1 MAFLRYANARAVSP
15 YTTGQG
21 WDNVRVAAA
30 QTRMDRNLVDQASKI
45 LNEQFDPSRYLL
57 SHATIVASV
66 DTVDVP
72 NARLGAATVGGKLV
86 NRKTTAFRIKPECEQ
101 YINNNCFVPGTL
113 ITLADGSVK
122 PIEEV
127 IPGDEV
133 LTHLGRGRKVTRTIS
148 RDVSEDLVEVKV
160 RGSNETL
167 LLTKDHPLFVFRP
180 NDACVSCG
188 GPIHRT
194 HRAIQNL
201 LGKFYCTKECYYHHK
216 VPNAD
221 LLKQKSGRFVEAGVV
236 TDRDFATLP
245 VIAGTSPVPLT
256 LGQAR
261 LVGLFAAEGYYELD
275 SRNGNERVGCC
286 WAFHARETDTLAKT
300 VVALMRSE
308 FGVECAIRP
317 HGDHGIVVTTRTNR
331 DAVGFFSRW
340 VRGENAREKSLHGD
354 LLTAPLDLQLE
365 VVRGWLDGDG
375 SAVDTRTCGSAVDNH
390 PGDFRVMGSSASR
403 SLAYQMRAMLH
414 RLGVAPRMSYWATK
428 DPRPGWGWGNGVT
441 EQKTF
446 HSWTLSCGAGYVEEL
461 VKTTRFEEPY
471 DKAMAD
477 RGGGVQEV
485 PTLRFLNGYCLQM
498 IEAVRRKP
506 YAGPVYNFEVDEDH
520 SYLANGVA
528 THNCDS
534 WSRPVLLKSYRTF
547 VGAHNFLEH
556 VQIENLSKGRI
567 LDAVARDIG
576 DSVYIDI
583 LIATDR
589 KHRELIKDIE
599 SGELTTLSMGCSID
613 GSTCTKCGH
622 WAADET
628 EFCFPPGTRVLKSD
642 GKYVAIE
649 EIVSGDVVLTHKG
662 NHRRVLN
669 TMSRHYDG
677 HVSVLT
683 VDGVPNPVR
692 ATVNHPFW
700 VLRPRQDCAC
710 GCGQLLRH
718 TVEHERGASQS
729 FQRRFLPGH
738 NSRVWNHNKSENI
751 LTLEDYTRLFDLD
764 MEFVPA
770 KELRKGDYLTFPI
783 PQEVHNTEDA
793 TERRARLI
801 GYFLSEGSYIK
812 RDGERVGVEFTFG
825 HHETN
830 TLAAEVL
837 DLLNAEWGQATR
849 LGTGA
854 GWKEI
859 SAKSGVKP
867 IRRRVNSRPV
877 PSDVSCPDCG
887 APSEYAGN
895 ASFNPKRDD
904 CYACKVCGMQWLQN
918 ADRSVQA
925 RLYPPSVEGQGS
937 CSVRLMIK
945 ETADWFYRY
954 CGEYSDGKQLHPDVM
969 RWEPEVQKHILFGWM
984 NGDGTQSHTGIT
996 GCTASFHLMSQMHV
1010 LAARCGWYGR
1020 KQVVFGDRVTE
1031 VNQVVNGDGSVTA
1044 RDHRGWLPQFRMVLS
1059 EPSGFGQE
1067 VKFTEPEKARVTLS
1081 SFTDGFKRVG
1091 NWLLYRVRDTSV
1103 ECYSGTVHNFEVEED
1118 NSYVVEG
1125 LAVHNC
1131 DHIKYMKGD
1140 TFYDER
1146 GNRCRIAELCGDES
1160 LDPTAGVVFIEGS
1173 WVKVPAFRG
1182 AVARNLITLSADD
1195 NAKLAKKINRVY
1207 SFPATV
1213 PADGAFLKAAHKV
1226 LGDTPRFR
1234 GTCNPASMRVIAADD
1249 MDMGDEGGGEEAP
1262 APPPPP
1268 ADPLKDITDEIKRRV
1283 LDNVRDSLKDELTK
1297 GDLAKKLLPDST
1309 APNDTVVK
1317 QARMKRAQYLSQVNK
1332 IVRSAGS
1339 DLELIQKIARLN
1351 TNCSI
1356 FLPGTLYHTALRV
1369 GGSHKYGSLQT
1380 FLGKCQG
1387 HLGRAPT
1394 VPEARA
1400 LVRLAK
1406 LLSTRRVGVTPKKS

>member
-1 MAFLRYANARAVSP
+1 MPMMKYAYAAIAPTRLYS
-15 YTTGQG
+15 GG
-21 WDNVRVAAA
+21 WDNVRVAAS

-45 LNEQFDPSRYLL
+45 LKENFDPSRFLL
-57 SHATIVASV
+57 SHCTIVASV
-66 DTVDVP
+66 DTVDAP
-72 NARLGAATVGGKLV
+72 NARLGAATVDGKKVL
-86 NRKTTAFRIKPECEQ
+86 RKTTSFRIKPECDQ
-101 YINNNCFVPGTL
+101 FIN
-113 ITLADGSVK
+113 
-122 PIEEV
+122 
-127 IPGDEV
+127 
-133 LTHLGRGRKVTRTIS
+133 
-148 RDVSEDLVEVKV
+148 
-160 RGSNETL
+160 SN
-167 LLTKDHPLFVFRP
+167 F
-180 NDACVSCG
+180 
-188 GPIHRT
+188 
-194 HRAIQNL
+194 
-201 LGKFYCTKECYYHHK
+201 
-216 VPNAD
+216 
-221 LLKQKSGRFVEAGVV
+221 
-236 TDRDFATLP
+236 
-245 VIAGTSPVPLT
+245 
-256 LGQAR
+256 
-261 LVGLFAAEGYYELD
+261 
-275 SRNGNERVGCC
+275 
-286 WAFHARETDTLAKT
+286 
-300 VVALMRSE
+300 
-308 FGVECAIRP
+308 
-317 HGDHGIVVTTRTNR
+317 
-331 DAVGFFSRW
+331 
-340 VRGENAREKSLHGD
+340 
-354 LLTAPLDLQLE
+354 
-365 VVRGWLDGDG
+365 
-375 SAVDTRTCGSAVDNH
+375 
-390 PGDFRVMGSSASR
+390 
-403 SLAYQMRAMLH
+403 
-414 RLGVAPRMSYWATK
+414 
-428 DPRPGWGWGNGVT
+428 
-441 EQKTF
+441 
-446 HSWTLSCGAGYVEEL
+446 
-461 VKTTRFEEPY
+461 
-471 DKAMAD
+471 
-477 RGGGVQEV
+477 
-485 PTLRFLNGYCLQM
+485 
-498 IEAVRRKP
+498 
-506 YAGPVYNFEVDEDH
+506 
-520 SYLANGVA
+520 
-528 THNCDS
+528 DS
-534 WSRPVLLKSYRTF
+534 WSRDVLLKSYKTF
-547 VGAHNFLEH
+547 VGAFNYLEH

-583 LIATDR
+583 LVATDR
-589 KHRELIKDIE
+589 KHTELIKDIE
-599 SGELTTLSMGCSID
+599 SGELSTLSMGCSID

-642 GKYVAIE
+642 GRYVAIE

-700 VLRPRQDCAC
+700 VLRPKQDCAC
-710 GCGQLLRH
+710 GCGQLLRR

-783 PQEVHNTEDA
+783 PQEVHNTEDS

-830 TLAAEVL
+830 TLAAEVI

-849 LGTGA
+849 RGTGA
-854 GWKEI
+854 GWKEL

-937 CSVRLMIK
+937 CSVRLMLK
-945 ETADWFYRY
+945 EAADWFYRY

-1081 SFTDGFKRVG
+1081 SFADGFKRVG

-1131 DHIKYMKGD
+1131 EHVKYMKGN

-1146 GNRCRIAELCGDES
+1146 GNKCRVAELCGDVS
-1160 LDPTAGVVFIEGS
+1160 MDPTGGVNFIEAS
-1173 WVKVPAFRG
+1173 WVKVPAFKG
-1182 AVARNLITLSADD
+1182 AVARNLITLSNDD
-1195 NAKLAKKINRVY
+1195 KSKTAQRIQKVVASPSK
-1207 SFPATV
+1207 PV
-1213 PADGAFLKAAHKV
+1213 PQTGYLKAARKV
-1226 LGDTPRFR
+1226 
-1234 GTCNPASMRVIAADD
+1234 VADD
-1249 MDMGDEGGGEEAP
+1249 MGEGEPPAEGGDAP
-1262 APPPPP
+1262 AAPP
-1268 ADPLKDITDEIKRRV
+1268 ASPFKEIEDEVKKYI
-1283 LDNVRDSLKDELTK
+1283 LDNVKKTLKEDV
-1297 GDLAKKLLPDST
+1297 AKSQLGGALLPADTSS

-1317 QARMKRAQYLSQVNK
+1317 QARTKEAYLSG
-1332 IVRSAGS
+1332 VRKTLRTSTS
-1339 DLELIQKIARLN
+1339 DREVIQKIARLN
-1351 TNCSI
+1351 QAFAI
-1356 FLPGTLYHTALRV
+1356 FLPVSVYRTALKI
-1369 GGSHKYGSLQT
+1369 GGSHKYGSLQE
-1380 FLGKCQG
+1380 FLGKCEAC
-1387 HLGRAPT
+1387 LGRQPT
-1394 VPEARA
+1394 PGESRA
-1400 LVRLAK
+1400 LVRFAK
-1406 LLSTRRVGVTPKKS
+1406 LLSTRSVGKNKPTKNS

>member
-1 MAFLRYANARAVSP
+1 MKYAKAIKAPTLSASL
-15 YTTGQG
+15 YGGG
-21 WDNVRVAAA
+21 WDNIRVAAS
-30 QTRMDRNLVDQASKI
+30 QSRIDRNLSDQASKI
-45 LNEQFDPSRYLL
+45 LKETFDPSKYLL
-57 SHATIVASV
+57 SHCTIVASV
-66 DTVDVP
+66 DTVEVP
-72 NARLGAATVGGKLV
+72 SSRLGSSMVDGKKV
-86 NRKTTAFRIKPECEQ
+86 VRKTTAYRITPSTEC
-101 YINNNCFVPGTL
+101 YVNNNF
-113 ITLADGSVK
+113 
-122 PIEEV
+122 
-127 IPGDEV
+127 
-133 LTHLGRGRKVTRTIS
+133 
-148 RDVSEDLVEVKV
+148 
-160 RGSNETL
+160 
-167 LLTKDHPLFVFRP
+167 
-180 NDACVSCG
+180 
-188 GPIHRT
+188 
-194 HRAIQNL
+194 
-201 LGKFYCTKECYYHHK
+201 
-216 VPNAD
+216 
-221 LLKQKSGRFVEAGVV
+221 
-236 TDRDFATLP
+236 
-245 VIAGTSPVPLT
+245 
-256 LGQAR
+256 
-261 LVGLFAAEGYYELD
+261 
-275 SRNGNERVGCC
+275 
-286 WAFHARETDTLAKT
+286 
-300 VVALMRSE
+300 
-308 FGVECAIRP
+308 
-317 HGDHGIVVTTRTNR
+317 
-331 DAVGFFSRW
+331 
-340 VRGENAREKSLHGD
+340 
-354 LLTAPLDLQLE
+354 
-365 VVRGWLDGDG
+365 
-375 SAVDTRTCGSAVDNH
+375 
-390 PGDFRVMGSSASR
+390 
-403 SLAYQMRAMLH
+403 
-414 RLGVAPRMSYWATK
+414 
-428 DPRPGWGWGNGVT
+428 
-441 EQKTF
+441 
-446 HSWTLSCGAGYVEEL
+446 
-461 VKTTRFEEPY
+461 
-471 DKAMAD
+471 
-477 RGGGVQEV
+477 
-485 PTLRFLNGYCLQM
+485 
-498 IEAVRRKP
+498 
-506 YAGPVYNFEVDEDH
+506 
-520 SYLANGVA
+520 
-528 THNCDS
+528 DS
-534 WSRPVLLKSYRTF
+534 WARPVLLKSYKTF
-547 VGAHNFLEH
+547 TGAFNFLEH
-556 VQIENLSKGRI
+556 VQIEDLSKGRI

-576 DSVYIDI
+576 DSVYVDI

-589 KHRELIKDIE
+589 KHTELIKDIE
-599 SGELTTLSMGCSID
+599 SGELSTLSMGCFLPGTQVSLADGTRVAIEDVQVGDMVLTHKGRSREVLNKQIRGGKWGVRRIEAVGVPSAITATDIHPFFVFRLPDVCACGCGESLPASYSSGKRTALPNRLSRRFKDGHNLRILNPNGTYSLEERAARQARLNDLLSPRMEEVKAADLKVGDFLCFPRAQFGSGVDTTSGRARLLGYFLAEGNFQKRDGKHHTVEFNFSLHERDTYAAEVMRLLTEEFPGCNPRLYTAGESEGCAATVVVAGSDIAAWFLKHGGEYSHGKRLHPDVMAWSVENQLHLLGAWVNGDGNLQKGGATSVTTVSYDLVCQMHAIMARCGIYARMYGLVQGKSVDVAEVVNGGLVQTLCDDGSYRRPSFQLDLGQTQSQALRGRCDKVRLDPKFQTQACRVQDDVVMFPITSIEAQTYEGWVHDMEVEEDHSYVVEGVAVHNCSID

-710 GCGQLLRH
+710 GCGQLLRR

-849 LGTGA
+849 RGTGA

-937 CSVRLMIK
+937 CSVRLMLK

-1131 DHIKYMKGD
+1131 DHVKYMKGN
-1140 TFYDER
+1140 TFYDEK
-1146 GNRCRIAELCGDES
+1146 GVKHRIAELCGDVT
-1160 LDPTAGVVFIEGS
+1160 LDPTGGVQFIEAS
-1173 WVKVPAFRG
+1173 WVKVPAFKG
-1182 AVARNLITLSADD
+1182 AVARNLITLSRGDKGKTAQRIQNVLDT
-1195 NAKLAKKINRVY
+1195 
-1207 SFPATV
+1207 PAPRV
-1213 PADGAFLKAAHKV
+1213 PADGYLKAARQV
-1226 LGDTPRFR
+1226 L
-1234 GTCNPASMRVIAADD
+1234 ADD
-1249 MDMGDEGGGEEAP
+1249 LGEGDGSEEAP
-1262 APPPPP
+1262 ADPSVP
-1268 ADPLKDITDEIKRRV
+1268 AATPDPLKGITDELKQYV
-1283 LDNVRDSLKDELTK
+1283 LDNLKKSLKEDLSKSDLTK
-1297 GDLAKKLLPDST
+1297 ALLPPEDSSQ
-1309 APNDTVVK
+1309 PNDTIVK
-1317 QARMKRAQYLSQVNK
+1317 QARAKRAHYLSG
-1332 IVRSAGS
+1332 VRGILRTAGT
-1339 DLELIQKIARLN
+1339 DQEAVLKIARLN
-1351 TNCSI
+1351 RKYAI
-1356 FLPGTLYHTALRV
+1356 LIPEVLYRTILKV
-1369 GGSHKYGSLQT
+1369 GGSHKYGSLPA
-1380 FLGKCQG
+1380 FLDGCRNS
-1387 HLGRAPT
+1387 LGRPPT
-1394 VPEARA
+1394 LGEART
-1400 LVRLAK
+1400 LIRLAK
-1406 LLSTRRVGVTPKKS
+1406 LLTTRSVGVTPKKP